1 MCFLVNSGARSYAI
15 NDAKAY
21 HDAGIHQWLSVSTT
35 CGCLVGNALWDLG
48 VGFKN
53 NNKQETV
60 NAKLADFSINKSST
74 DVEIKRITEIL
85 EKQYEIQLKTSKIK
99 RNLNNEITAIKI
111 DYKYKDGNEVSIVK
125 KGDEPIDE
133 IFINKEK
140 GTIEFHKNHQ
150 VDSNFQAFQKVMQ
163 FF

>member
-1 MCFLVNSGARSYAI
+1 MKKTIYSLLLLCSIMSSLHAQQ
-15 NDAKAY
+15 KE
-21 HDAGIHQWLSVSTT
+21 
-35 CGCLVGNALWDLG
+35 
-48 VGFKN
+48 N

-111 DYKYKDGNEVSIVK
+111 DYKYKDGNEVSILK

-140 GTIEFHKNHQ
+140 GTIVFHTETTN
-150 VDSNFQAFQKVMQ
+150 QKGATVTSTSII
-163 FF
+163 F

>member
-1 MCFLVNSGARSYAI
+1 MSNNNYLYIKLILKKIMKKTIYS
-15 NDAKAY
+15 
-21 HDAGIHQWLSVSTT
+21 L
-35 CGCLVGNALWDLG
+35 ALLCSIMSSLHAQQ
-48 VGFKN
+48 KEN

-133 IFINKEK
+133 IFINEEK
-140 GTIEFHKNHQ
+140 GTIVFHTETTN
-150 VDSNFQAFQKVMQ
+150 QKGATVTSTSIS
-163 FF
+163 F

>member
-1 MCFLVNSGARSYAI
+1 MKKTIYSL
-15 NDAKAY
+15 
-21 HDAGIHQWLSVSTT
+21 
-35 CGCLVGNALWDLG
+35 ALLCSIMSSLHAQQ
-48 VGFKN
+48 KEN

-133 IFINKEK
+133 IFINEEK
-140 GTIEFHKNHQ
+140 GTIVFHTETTN
-150 VDSNFQAFQKVMQ
+150 QKGATVTSTSIS
-163 FF
+163 F

>member
-1 MCFLVNSGARSYAI
+1 MSNNNYLYIKLILKKIMKKTIYSLLLLCSIMSSLHAQQ
-15 NDAKAY
+15 KE
-21 HDAGIHQWLSVSTT
+21 
-35 CGCLVGNALWDLG
+35 
-48 VGFKN
+48 N

-133 IFINKEK
+133 IFINEEK
-140 GTIEFHKNHQ
+140 GTIVFHTETTN
-150 VDSNFQAFQKVMQ
+150 QKGATVTSTSIS
-163 FF
+163 F

>member
-1 MCFLVNSGARSYAI
+1 MPIQCSTSIFVLKYPTSPIPKVIANSEVI
-15 NDAKAY
+15 NLKKIMKKTIY
-21 HDAGIHQWLSVSTT
+21 SLLLLCSIMSSVS
-35 CGCLVGNALWDLG
+35 AQQ
-48 VGFKN
+48 KEN

-125 KGDEPIDE
+125 KEMSQLMKYLLIKKRELLCFIQKLPIRRV
-133 IFINKEK
+133 
-140 GTIEFHKNHQ
+140 Q
-150 VDSNFQAFQKVMQ
+150 L
-163 FF
+163 

>member
-1 MCFLVNSGARSYAI
+1 MSSVNAQQ
-15 NDAKAY
+15 KE
-21 HDAGIHQWLSVSTT
+21 
-35 CGCLVGNALWDLG
+35 
-48 VGFKN
+48 N

-85 EKQYEIQLKTSKIK
+85 EKQYDIQLNTSKIK
-99 RNLNNEITAIKI
+99 RNSNNEITAIKI

-133 IFINKEK
+133 IFINEEKETIVFHTETTNQK
-140 GTIEFHKNHQ
+140 GATVTSTSISF
-150 VDSNFQAFQKVMQ
+150 
-163 FF
+163 

>member
-1 MCFLVNSGARSYAI
+1 MKKTIYSLVLLCSIMSSLHAQQ
-15 NDAKAY
+15 KE
-21 HDAGIHQWLSVSTT
+21 
-35 CGCLVGNALWDLG
+35 
-48 VGFKN
+48 N

-125 KGDEPIDE
+125 KRDEPIDE
-133 IFINKEK
+133 IFNNKEK
-140 GTIEFHKNHQ
+140 GTIVFHTETTN
-150 VDSNFQAFQKVMQ
+150 QKGATVTSTSIS
-163 FF
+163 F

>member
-1 MCFLVNSGARSYAI
+1 MKKTIYSLVLLCSIMS
-15 NDAKAY
+15 
-21 HDAGIHQWLSVSTT
+21 SV
-35 CGCLVGNALWDLG
+35 NAQQ
-48 VGFKN
+48 KEN

-85 EKQYEIQLKTSKIK
+85 EKQYDIQLNTSKIK
-99 RNLNNEITAIKI
+99 RNSNNEITAIKI

-133 IFINKEK
+133 IFINEEKETIVFHTETTNQK
-140 GTIEFHKNHQ
+140 GATVTSTSISF
-150 VDSNFQAFQKVMQ
+150 
-163 FF
+163 